1 MKVSVFALVASVGFA
16 AAAHAADVI
25 PGDVA
30 YDDYGAVE
38 QSLTGTPGNPEE
50 GAKIVGSKKLGN
62 CIACH
67 QISALPDVPWQGE
80 IGPMLDGAGDRWTEA
95 ELRGIVANAKMMFE
109 GTMMPAFYKDS
120 GYIRPGKAYTGK
132 AADDTLEPILAAQQI
147 EDVVAYLATLK
158 E

>member
-16 AAAHAADVI
+16 AAAHAADVA

-30 YDDYGAVE
+30 YDEYGAVE

-67 QISALPDVPWQGE
+67 QVSALPDIPFQGE

-95 ELRGIVANAKMMFE
+95 ELRGIVANAKMLFE
-109 GTMMPAFYKDS
+109 GTMMPALQGQRLYPC
-120 GYIRPGKAYTGK
+120 GQGLYRQGG
-132 AADDTLEPILAAQQI
+132 
-147 EDVVAYLATLK
+147 
-158 E
+158 